1 MKRRISIFAGIFAAL
16 AVIVFAAC
24 SFSVKEAKP
33 AAVDGIEVGEIFE
46 KNGEK
51 YVTIKMNSSNSIIQ
65 NARTIL
71 PDNPELFFSVTASTA
86 QYAAA
91 TNTTLAGT
99 IAAGVATS
107 EGLSTSNVTI
117 ESEAD
122 CSYATSNAGTGYVAD
137 PYYGDT
143 VNKMD
148 GITLTLKVGHA
159 YNFTVYATAMPV
171 GAGAKDV
178 SGNPISPAPEYMSNL
193 LFSADLSDYT
203 TYSDYGSSGYA
214 GTGKT
219 AADTLDSSSTNNE
232 LIHYAVRQIFVEH
245 LAMNAIVKGHAYYY
259 IGQDG
264 NGNAVI
270 YKGTDLSIDDSD
282 SANIADSINIAAGS
296 DGITGTG
303 TAYIPIYIEAT
314 DGFTDGL
321 TVKKLRF
328 QWTNKAGIAAND
340 GYIESEVGTGRPL
353 DNTYTG
359 WFGINPTIPVGEYDI
374 DLILYGNP
382 KNDAS
387 YEDIF
392 TIHDTLIVWK
402 NQESV
407 LIGKGSYYTAYTH
420 ASDKPTGRS
429 YKHTDPSVHTG
440 SWDEPPVNTKAEV
453 GYKITADNIK
463 RYFRTVFYVTGGD
476 KLITAD
482 ATASDRTGSI
492 LHPFASVQEA
502 LDAITGTSGSY
513 GLANYYGSS
522 VTDWNIIVD
531 SVETTQTPVSYTYTA
546 ADANSRDFN
555 LTIRKYNGVT
565 ADTST
570 LTKGFA
576 ITNESGRTINLTM
589 TNITFDSDTSTADF
603 ALTNTTGSIVADMHT
618 VGWDEADSSS
628 VTLLDSSSDAGTL
641 TMYADGLTW
650 SAAANTGV
658 FTLSGDLYMI
668 NSHIGTTA
676 ATRGTTTD
684 PVASSG
690 KVVLYADYSG
700 YTDGLIYADPD
711 KLMDTG
717 KYINTVMN
725 ISNFNNADPADGD
738 GAVYDKPV
746 VSWDYKNKADNYGTI
761 TATSYVPVDFTKS
774 FVLSSAF
781 VDGDQGQYD
790 SDGDGTP
797 DAGLW
802 KRKLVAYRG
811 AAGADGQIYVM
822 AENQNINIGFE
833 ENALHVVQVLPDAT
847 AGVDLKASEISALT
861 PTNNTVTIK
870 LKVTSTSPAL
880 SPANGAAVLEKLKA
894 ATLFSDDTTA
904 NANGTLKLVFGSNQ
918 ASSPTGAVI
927 TNGYDTVATR
937 TQFKNFITA
946 VDTVASS
953 TDETASAFTNSAAT
967 AYYDIVLTVKPMLG
981 EDLGSVDYMTY
992 YVQWYASLSS
1002 NTNAVFTNI
1011 TAINIE
1017 NDL

>member
-99 IAAGVATS
+99 IPTATAES
-107 EGLSTSNVTI
+107 AHLSTSNVTI
-117 ESEAD
+117 ENEAD

-178 SGNPISPAPEYMSNL
+178 SGNPISPALEYMSNL
-193 LFSADLSDYT
+193 LFNTDLSGYT
-203 TYSDYGSSGYA
+203 TYSNYTGSGYA
-214 GTGKT
+214 AGGKT
-219 AADTLDSSSTNNE
+219 KADTLDSSSTNNE

-314 DGFTDGL
+314 DGLTDGL
-321 TVKKLRF
+321 AVRKIRF
-328 QWTNKAGIAAND
+328 QWTNKAGDSAKD
-340 GYIESEVGTGRPL
+340 GGFEFEVKGDTTLKPTMTR
-353 DNTYTG
+353 
-359 WFGINPTIPVGEYDI
+359 WFALNPTIQVGEYDT

-382 KNDAS
+382 KDDPS
-387 YEDIF
+387 FEDIF

-407 LIGKGSYYTAYTH
+407 LIGKGSYYTAYDHSTNIPSGFSH
-420 ASDKPTGRS
+420 NGSNFGAPPAS
-429 YKHTDPSVHTG
+429 
-440 SWDEPPVNTKAEV
+440 TKAEV

-463 RYFRTVFYVTGGD
+463 RYFRTVFYVTGSD

-492 LHPFASVQEA
+492 LHPFVSVQEA
-502 LDAITGTSGSY
+502 LDAITGASGSY

-531 SVETTQTPVSYTYTA
+531 SVETTPTPVTYTYTA

-565 ADTST
+565 ADAST
-570 LTKGFA
+570 LTNGFA
-576 ITNESGRTINLTM
+576 ITNESGQTINLTM

-641 TMYADGLTW
+641 TMYANGLTW

-676 ATRGTTTD
+676 ATRGTSTV
-684 PVASSG
+684 PAASSG

-725 ISNFNNADPADGD
+725 ISNFNNADPGDGD

-746 VSWDYKNKADNYGTI
+746 VSWNYKNKADDYGAI

-781 VDGDQGQYD
+781 VDGDTTLYD
-790 SDGDGTP
+790 SNADGTP
-797 DAGLW
+797 DAVLW

-894 ATLFSDDTTA
+894 ATLFSDDTTS

-953 TDETASAFTNSAAT
+953 TDETASAFTNTAAT
-967 AYYDIVLTVKPMLG
+967 AYYDIVLTVQPMLG
-981 EDLGSVDYMTY
+981 VDLGSVDYMTY